1 MDEVPVKAAR
11 LRIGLLTLAALACG
25 AGAVAVLPRAY
36 EAAALLSAQDD
47 PAELAERQLDR
58 AFDAAVAASE
68 IEAALQ
74 EGDTELAESFVEL
87 AQARRI
93 RVAPEL
99 LARVAAAA
107 REASSP
113 TAKAGSFARGL
124 ITGEPD
130 DLVSLAGTVA
140 GDLFVFGDIRDAVRE
155 GGRWAAGQEPDHLI
169 LGLSAVGIAVT
180 AGTYASL
187 GAAVPVRTGL
197 TAVKAARKTGA
208 LGARMAES
216 VSRSLRGAVDQTA
229 LQKAMATAS
238 LTKPALAVRAVREAV
253 KIEKAD
259 DLFRLTRDVGR
270 VQTKAGTRAA
280 VDGLRLADN
289 PREMARVAKVAE
301 KQGGKTRAV
310 MKILGR
316 GAIML
321 TTGAFQL
328 ALWVLWAAMLVLGF
342 VSSLKSATERMTLR
356 YLRRR
361 KVRRVRRALA
371 MHEARLAMVGSG
383 G

>member
-1 MDEVPVKAAR
+1 MDEVPAKAAR
-11 LRIGLLTLAALACG
+11 LRIGLLTIAALVCG
-25 AGAVAVLPRAY
+25 VGAVMVMPRAY
-36 EAAALLSAQDD
+36 EAAALLLAQDD

-58 AFDAAVAASE
+58 AFDATVAARE
-68 IEAALQ
+68 IEAALR
-74 EGDTELAESFVEL
+74 DDDLDLAESFIEL
-87 AQARRI
+87 ARARGVP
-93 RVAPEL
+93 VAPDL
-99 LARVAAAA
+99 LARVTAATRAAASA
-107 REASSP
+107 

-124 ITGEPD
+124 VTGEPD

-187 GAAVPVRTGL
+187 GAAAPARAGL
-197 TAVKAARKTGA
+197 TAVKAARKTGV

-216 VSRSLRGAVDQTA
+216 LSRSLRGTVDRTA

-259 DLFRLTRDVGR
+259 DLFRLTRDIGR
-270 VQTKAGTRAA
+270 VQTRAGTRAA

-310 MKILGR
+310 MKVLGR

-328 ALWVLWAAMLVLGF
+328 AMWVLWAAMLVLGF

-361 KVRRVRRALA
+361 KVRRLQRALA
-371 MHEARLAMVGSG
+371 MHEARLAMAGSG